1 VFIFQIEPFQRVTA
15 DSNKKNSGR
24 HLRLCASC
32 LKSISA
38 TFVFSSFGACQGAG
52 PTWRVVNSIAQLS
65 AFAKKKRDFLLGLD
79 SVRDKALVRR
89 HPP

>member
-38 TFVFSSFGACQGAG
+38 TFVFSLFGACQDAG
-52 PTWRVVNSIAQLS
+52 PTWRVVNGIAQIS
-65 AFAKKKRDFLLGLD
+65 AFAKKKARL
-79 SVRDKALVRR
+79 SVG
-89 HPP
+89 P